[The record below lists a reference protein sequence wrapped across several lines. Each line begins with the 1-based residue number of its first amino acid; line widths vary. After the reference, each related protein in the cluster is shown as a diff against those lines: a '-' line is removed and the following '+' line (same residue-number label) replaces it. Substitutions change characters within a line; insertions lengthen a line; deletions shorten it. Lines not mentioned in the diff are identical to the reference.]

1 MTDLE
6 VGHSGVF
13 KEQQRCRCSR
23 RGGRWIVEVF
33 LRMLALNE
41 ESGILPS
48 RGVT

>member
-1 MTDLE
+1 M
-6 VGHSGVF
+6 
-13 KEQQRCRCSR
+13 CSR
-23 RGGRWIVEVF
+23 NSKDADVAVGVTGGCRGGRWIVEVF